1 MVRAALTSKLRL
13 QAVCCLVYPLRMT
26 RIFDINDRIRL
37 RERFFGASHTVLAR
51 L

>member
-1 MVRAALTSKLRL
+1 MTSKLRL
-13 QAVCCLVYPLRMT
+13 QAHHRLVYLRGMV

-37 RERFFGASHTVLAR
+37 RERFFGASRTVLAR